1 MSPNAIT
8 ATWSLHP
15 DVMEKLVDIDEQF
28 TSVRSALKHFVDT
41 NPQHQEDEGL
51 WNIFVAILNV
61 TLRYRIPPRAE
72 PAVEMTA
79 NVTDMFTA
87 EVVPAYQAVIT
98 LVQKA
103 WDDMRAALE
112 DGGSTDELLVTFM
125 EENETAV
132 AALDDAVTKAQNAA
146 ARAFIDRLFG
156 SK

>member
-1 MSPNAIT
+1 M
-8 ATWSLHP
+8 
-15 DVMEKLVDIDEQF
+15 
-28 TSVRSALKHFVDT
+28 
-41 NPQHQEDEGL
+41 
-51 WNIFVAILNV
+51 AILNV